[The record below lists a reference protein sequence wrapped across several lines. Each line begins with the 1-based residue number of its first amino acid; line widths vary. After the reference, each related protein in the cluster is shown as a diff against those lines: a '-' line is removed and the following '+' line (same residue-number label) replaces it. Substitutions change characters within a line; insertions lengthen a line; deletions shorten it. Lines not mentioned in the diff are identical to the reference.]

1 MGRRKGIIG
10 EQKMKENKLSPL
22 EKFTIDNCWDLRF
35 FDKAGNA
42 DVAMAKKAFE
52 WCKEEYPE
60 WFSEETPFVLEHNR
74 ISWNSDEYS
83 DDVDYSEI
91 PSASPD
97 SWCDCS
103 PEEWLQ
109 QVGDGIDAKIIIA
122 EFIKNDM
129 EEEAES
135 YYKSAVYENGK
146 VTVIDKF
153 NFNGASALRLE
164 EYGGNDC
171 DTPGYA
177 LNPRTFKDY
186 KGKFRNKKTGEEK
199 LSGSVTGSVY
209 EDEDGD
215 VFWKMEFELNGE
227 KSFVYDFS
235 DYFVDTLD
243 KFIEESYH
251 FDKDFADNLI
261 SNFADEEGLDED
273 GWEFAGF
280 DSEPS
285 IFESYFGNQADDYEE
300 GLDEED
306 LDEENLDD
314 DYEDESDDC
323 DSEEIKLENISKK
336 DFVFVKG
343 TGKGY
348 DKINDFYI
356 CKYPVTQ
363 ALYEKITGENPS
375 AFKGPNRPV
384 ESLLA
389 EDAVMFCNLLSK
401 KMGLKPCFSLSAK
414 CNFEASGFRLPTW
427 EEWKW
432 AAKGGVKSKGYKYAG
447 SNKSEEVAVFGEDE
461 TSDVGTLKPN
471 ELGLYDMSGNVAE
484 MCFDE
489 SLNRV
494 CNPSGGC
501 YCYSEEDCEIE
512 AEDNPF
518 YDDDEE
524 EEESKLADW
533 IGFRLVC
540 NGKDFCDT
548 GDEDEEKVVVEKKV
562 EKKVV
567 EKKSEKAKPSVKAK
581 TKYQPTDLSAFEIEG
596 DVLKKVLTRNHCD
609 IVIPEGI
616 KTIGKSSCGSY
627 SYIQSIILP
636 DGLTTIENKGLFGS
650 MISTI
655 TLPASLAKLEE
666 NAISGIYLTEIR
678 YEGTIEDWY
687 RKVEK
692 HKYWLDSS
700 NSVPSIICYDGRA
713 DCYKYDPNY
722 DAVKEAASLKKENPD
737 QAALLE
743 ILSTYPEAYL
753 KYIEDEDTGENEYV
767 RINLPIGNDNG
778 VELMMK
784 IKTTKKWIKDLP
796 EFVSLAKQGSYKE
809 FRKLMAEKNY
819 VDSTG
824 YYVEIEDGKLVGVW
838 FKPRYLIIP
847 DEVTRI
853 IGKTDQKREV
863 ISLEIPETV
872 PAIGNEA
879 FKYFHALRTVI
890 LFKGLKSIG
899 DHAFEGCVNLKNIIF
914 NGTMS
919 EWNQIE
925 KAKHWT
931 GEGEDLIAAS
941 VVHCSDGDV
950 EI

>member
-1 MGRRKGIIG
+1 
-10 EQKMKENKLSPL
+10 MKHCKLSPL

-42 DVAMAKKAFE
+42 DVAMAEKAFE

-74 ISWNSDEYS
+74 ISWNEEDGFS

-91 PSASPD
+91 PSVSPD

-103 PEEWLQ
+103 PEDWLQ
-109 QVGDGIDAKIIIA
+109 QVGDGINAKIIIA
-122 EFIKNDM
+122 EFISNNM

-135 YYKSAVYENGK
+135 YYKSVVYENGN
-146 VTVIDKF
+146 VNVIDKF

-171 DTPGYA
+171 DTPGFA
-177 LNPRTFKDY
+177 LSPKTFKDY

-215 VFWKMEFELNGE
+215 VSWRMEFELNGE
-227 KSFVYDFS
+227 KSYVYDSS

-251 FDKDFADNLI
+251 FDEDFADNLI

-314 DYEDESDDC
+314 DFDDEDYEEESDDC
-323 DSEEIKLENISKK
+323 DSEEIKLENLSKK

-343 TGKGY
+343 TGKGF
-348 DKINDFYI
+348 DKINDFYM
-356 CKYPVTQ
+356 CKFPVTQ

-375 AFKGPNRPV
+375 SFKGPNRPV

-401 KMGLKPCFSLSAK
+401 KMGLKPCFSLSSK

-447 SNKSEEVAVFGEDE
+447 SNKSQEVAVWGEDE
-461 TSDVGTLKPN
+461 TSNVGTLKPN

-540 NGKDFCDT
+540 NGKDFCD
-548 GDEDEEKVVVEKKV
+548 
-562 EKKVV
+562 
-567 EKKSEKAKPSVKAK
+567 
-581 TKYQPTDLSAFEIEG
+581 
-596 DVLKKVLTRNHCD
+596 
-609 IVIPEGI
+609 
-616 KTIGKSSCGSY
+616 
-627 SYIQSIILP
+627 
-636 DGLTTIENKGLFGS
+636 
-650 MISTI
+650 
-655 TLPASLAKLEE
+655 
-666 NAISGIYLTEIR
+666 
-678 YEGTIEDWY
+678 
-687 RKVEK
+687 
-692 HKYWLDSS
+692 
-700 NSVPSIICYDGRA
+700 
-713 DCYKYDPNY
+713 
-722 DAVKEAASLKKENPD
+722 
-737 QAALLE
+737 
-743 ILSTYPEAYL
+743 
-753 KYIEDEDTGENEYV
+753 
-767 RINLPIGNDNG
+767 
-778 VELMMK
+778 
-784 IKTTKKWIKDLP
+784 
-796 EFVSLAKQGSYKE
+796 
-809 FRKLMAEKNY
+809 
-819 VDSTG
+819 
-824 YYVEIEDGKLVGVW
+824 
-838 FKPRYLIIP
+838 
-847 DEVTRI
+847 
-853 IGKTDQKREV
+853 
-863 ISLEIPETV
+863 
-872 PAIGNEA
+872 
-879 FKYFHALRTVI
+879 
-890 LFKGLKSIG
+890 
-899 DHAFEGCVNLKNIIF
+899 
-914 NGTMS
+914 
-919 EWNQIE
+919 
-925 KAKHWT
+925 
-931 GEGEDLIAAS
+931 
-941 VVHCSDGDV
+941 
-950 EI
+950 